1 MNKNSLTQKKLSSEL
16 LSRPHAQAY
25 AQVMTRSVDI
35 NDSANSLPNL
45 ADEVLSGQE
54 VIFLRDGKPVMK
66 LVSLKAE
73 EIQAPRV
80 KGHYRK
86 LGEGAKFL
94 EDFDWGRWE
103 ESDKDMERVWK
114 KFGYM
119 Q

>member
-1 MNKNSLTQKKLSSEL
+1 MNKNSLTHKKLSSEL
-16 LSRPHAQAY
+16 LSGPNAQAY

-35 NDSANSLPNL
+35 NDSANSLPKL

-54 VIFLRDGKPVMK
+54 VIFSRNGKPVMK

-80 KGHYRK
+80 NGEYRK
-86 LGEGAKFL
+86 LGQGAKFL
-94 EDFDWGRWE
+94 EDFDWDQWE
-103 ESDKDMERVWK
+103 KSDRDMERVWK

-119 Q
+119 

>member
-1 MNKNSLTQKKLSSEL
+1 MKKNSLTQEKLNSEL
-16 LSRPHAQAY
+16 LSLSISQAY

-35 NDSANSLPNL
+35 NDSANSLPKL

-54 VIFLRDGKPVMK
+54 VIFSRDGKPVMK
-66 LVSLKAE
+66 LVSINAE
-73 EIQAPRV
+73 EMQAPSS

-94 EDFDWGRWE
+94 EDFDWDQWE
-103 ESDKDMERVWK
+103 KSDRDMERVWK

>member
-1 MNKNSLTQKKLSSEL
+1 MKKNSLTQEKLNSEL
-16 LSRPHAQAY
+16 LSLSISQAY
-25 AQVMTRSVDI
+25 AQDMTRSVDI
-35 NDSANSLPNL
+35 NDSANSLPKL

-54 VIFLRDGKPVMK
+54 VIFSRDGKPVMK
-66 LVSLKAE
+66 LVSLDSE
-73 EIQAPRV
+73 EMQAARL

-94 EDFDWGRWE
+94 EDFDWDQWE
-103 ESDKDMERVWK
+103 QSDRDMERVWK

>member
-1 MNKNSLTQKKLSSEL
+1 MKKNSLTPKKLSSEL
-16 LSRPHAQAY
+16 LSLSISQAY

-35 NDSANSLPNL
+35 NDSANSLPKL

-54 VIFLRDGKPVMK
+54 VIFSRDGKPVMK
-66 LVSLKAE
+66 LVSLNAE
-73 EIQAPRV
+73 EIQSPRL

-94 EDFDWGRWE
+94 EDFDWDQWE
-103 ESDKDMERVWK
+103 QSDRDMERVWK

>member
-1 MNKNSLTQKKLSSEL
+1 MNKNFLTQKKIRSEL
-16 LSRPHAQAY
+16 LSLSISQAY
-25 AQVMTRSVDI
+25 AQDMTRSVDI
-35 NDSANSLPNL
+35 NDLANSLPKL

-54 VIFLRDGKPVMK
+54 VIFSRDGKPVMK

-73 EIQAPRV
+73 GIQAPRV

-94 EDFDWGRWE
+94 EDFDWDQWE
-103 ESDKDMERVWK
+103 ESDKDMQRVWK

>member
-1 MNKNSLTQKKLSSEL
+1 MKKNSLRQEKLSSEL
-16 LSRPHAQAY
+16 LSLCISQAY
-25 AQVMTRSVDI
+25 AQDMTRSVDI
-35 NDSANSLPNL
+35 NDSANSLPKL

-54 VIFLRDGKPVMK
+54 VIFSRDGKPVMK
-66 LVSLKAE
+66 LVSINAE
-73 EIQAPRV
+73 EMQAPSS

-94 EDFDWGRWE
+94 EDFDWDQWE
-103 ESDKDMERVWK
+103 KSDRDMERVWK

>member
-1 MNKNSLTQKKLSSEL
+1 MNKNILKSKKPASEL
-16 LSRPHAQAY
+16 LSIPDAQAY

-35 NDSANSLPNL
+35 NDSANSLPKL

-54 VIFLRDGKPVMK
+54 VIFSRDGKPVMK
-66 LVSLKAE
+66 LVSINAE
-73 EIQAPRV
+73 EMQAPSS

-94 EDFDWGRWE
+94 EDFDCDKWE
-103 ESDKDMERVWK
+103 KSDRDMERVWK

>member
-1 MNKNSLTQKKLSSEL
+1 MKKNSLTPKKLSSEL
-16 LSRPHAQAY
+16 LSLSISQAY

-35 NDSANSLPNL
+35 NDSANSLPKL

-54 VIFLRDGKPVMK
+54 VIFSRDGKPVMK
-66 LVSLKAE
+66 LVSLNAE
-73 EIQAPRV
+73 EMQTPRLG
-80 KGHYRK
+80 GHYRK

-94 EDFDWGRWE
+94 ENFDWDQWE
-103 ESDKDMERVWK
+103 QSDRDMERVWK